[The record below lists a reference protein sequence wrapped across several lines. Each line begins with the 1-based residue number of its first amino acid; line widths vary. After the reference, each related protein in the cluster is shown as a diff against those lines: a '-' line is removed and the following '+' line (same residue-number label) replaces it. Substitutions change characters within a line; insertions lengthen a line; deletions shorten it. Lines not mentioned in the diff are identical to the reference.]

1 MRDLV
6 NLRYN
11 KIVKIPVH
19 GNSER
24 CLVQRQQCALVF
36 LKLVQTKRRII
47 NIDESWVGSADYRR
61 RSWSRKGVSNSIST
75 KKLSPRITLIVALD
89 SEGKIYASLL

>member
-1 MRDLV
+1 MRDLLK
-6 NLRYN
+6 LRYN

-36 LKLVQTKRRII
+36 LKLVPTKRRII

-61 RSWSRKGVSNSIST
+61 RSW
-75 KKLSPRITLIVALD
+75 
-89 SEGKIYASLL
+89 

>member
-47 NIDESWVGSADYRR
+47 NIDESWVNSADYRR
-61 RSWSRKGVSNSIST
+61 RSWSRKGMSNSIST
-75 KKLSPRITLIVALD
+75 KKLSPRITIVRWKKHRNITNLR
-89 SEGKIYASLL
+89 